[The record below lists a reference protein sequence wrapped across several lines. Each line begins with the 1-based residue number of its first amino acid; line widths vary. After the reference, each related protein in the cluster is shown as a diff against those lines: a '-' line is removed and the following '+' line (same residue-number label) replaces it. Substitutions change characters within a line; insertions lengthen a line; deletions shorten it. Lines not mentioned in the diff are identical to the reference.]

1 MNYINKDNQ
10 TVSLALNTKEDAGAV
25 ISFKA
30 YEDGNKDSF
39 IDLGDR
45 TLINNSYYQ
54 SVAFD
59 PSSFDFK
66 DEIYY
71 ELEGLNSGGDVVYR
85 GRVFITSQDI
95 TAYKIN
101 DNDYTQDDSGDNEY
115 ILY

>member
-1 MNYINKDNQ
+1 MNYINKDSQ
-10 TVSLALNTKEDAGAV
+10 IVSLAINTKEDSGV
-25 ISFKA
+25 TLSFKA

-54 SVAFD
+54 SIAFD
-59 PSSFDFK
+59 ASSFDFK

-71 ELEGLNSGGDVVYR
+71 ELEGINQSGETAYR

-95 TAYKIN
+95 TAYRIN
-101 DNDYTQDDSGDNEY
+101 NNDYTQDNSSDNEY
-115 ILY
+115 IMY